1 MASIRSISSTLF
13 VIQACLTVSL
23 LAAQQPDP
31 SLTLATRESL
41 SAELARLERDR
52 GAGARVQA
60 TLIRARL
67 DNGDFQVGDRVLI
80 RVEGESQLS
89 DTFTVVAGPAIEL
102 PQVGTLALQGVL
114 RSELAG
120 RLETH
125 LSRFLRNPVVQ
136 VRPLMRILIEG
147 DVVRPGYYA
156 AAPQQALADVI
167 TQAGGLS
174 PRAKATEMRVE
185 RGDQRLWSGEPLQ
198 QALARG
204 SSLDQLNLRAGD
216 RLLVPARG
224 DTERSLRIFSIAVTL
239 PIAIYSLTRIFR

>member
-23 LAAQQPDP
+23 LAAQQRDP
-31 SLTLATRESL
+31 SLALATRESL

-67 DNGDFQVGDRVLI
+67 DNGDFQAGDRVLI

-114 RSELAG
+114 RSELPG
-120 RLETH
+120 RLSTH

-136 VRPLMRILIEG
+136 VRPLVRILIEG
-147 DVVRPGYYA
+147 DVARPGYYS

-167 TQAGGLS
+167 TQAGGLT
-174 PRAKATEMRVE
+174 PRAKATAMRVD
-185 RGDQRLWSGEPLQ
+185 RGTQQLWGGRPLQ
-198 QALARG
+198 QALGRG
-204 SSLDQLNLRAGD
+204 YSIDQLNLQAGD
-216 RLLVPARG
+216 RLLVPTRG
-224 DTERSLRIFSIAVTL
+224 DPERTWRILGIAITL
-239 PIAIYSLTRIFR
+239 PLAIYSITRIH